1 MSGSRIPRPATAEK
15 ENGGV
20 AVTPLHNTE
29 KNMAR
34 SERVAFGEINTLN
47 VPKADRAAKRKL
59 QDQVV
64 DGEVDVPNETTR
76 SERKATKVART
87 TDEQTAVAV
96 PEEELILWEKE
107 HLETGWSE
115 TEFLQHKLSL
125 PKRGDAAKKVA
136 TLGQHVKRLRALGW
150 HLYDE
155 RGRALLECQQF
166 TADVERLGND
176 LEVTKVALDKVT
188 EELDAEMKASR
199 ATISEKTE
207 LIKQLSQK
215 IEEIDLKLKEAVNEK
230 NALEDEVESYHMNTA
245 GLEQKLQAAET
256 AHAESQK
263 YTMNL
268 QEYNSKLQKEVQGI
282 NEQMEELRQE
292 KARLV
297 EDKASLTGR
306 VQALGDALEALQAS
320 SSTTEEARKT
330 AVEELSRLRAELA
343 SLSAQNSSLSS
354 ELTNVKNTC
363 SEQRSDLERYRAATG
378 KDLVA
383 LEAEKANSQMLS
395 QRTKAQAETVAAL
408 QDQLTMIKEQR
419 GAAEAQ
425 CDMLSE
431 ENRMLKSKI
440 AELEVLLPAME
451 DRLRD
456 SESIRRRL
464 HNTVLELK
472 GNVRVFCRVRPL
484 SKTEEDGSESIA
496 LVPIT
501 TGDLSGRGLELE
513 NSNQKSALNKDAQ
526 KHMFTFDR
534 TFGPCSTQEEVFEE
548 VSMLVQSALDGYRV
562 CIFAYGQTGSGKTHT
577 MLGNPSDEGIIPR
590 SVRQIF
596 STAEKDSER
605 GWKYTMKAA
614 MLEIYNEELK
624 DLLGPGPPEGKKH
637 VISSNDTGEA
647 AGVEVSYLEWTK
659 VSSSEDVSHLLKK
672 AMKER
677 SVGATACNAQS
688 SRSHMVFMLAVDG
701 TNAATGQKLSGALN
715 LVDLAGSERVG
726 KSEVT
731 GDRLKETQAIN
742 KSLSALGDVIAALGT
757 KEGHVPY
764 RNSKLTFLL
773 QNSLSGQG
781 KALMLCNVGPSISA
795 ASESLCTLRF
805 ASKVNATNIGTARKY
820 IQ

>member
-1 MSGSRIPRPATAEK
+1 MSKIPRPTTAEK

-20 AVTPLHNTE
+20 AMTPSRQKST
-29 KNMAR
+29 
-34 SERVAFGEINTLN
+34 
-47 VPKADRAAKRKL
+47 VPSSRAALKDTNVKSSHVDHGTKRKL
-59 QDQVV
+59 DHGDDGDLHVGHVGTNDPTVDDQKPAKMVRVV
-64 DGEVDVPNETTR
+64 ACDVPE
-76 SERKATKVART
+76 
-87 TDEQTAVAV
+87 DE
-96 PEEELILWEKE
+96 LSFWEKE
-107 HLETGWSE
+107 QEETGWSE
-115 TEFLQHKLSL
+115 TEFLQHKLSF
-125 PKRGDAAKKVA
+125 PKKVDAAKKVS

-150 HLYDE
+150 HLYDG
-155 RGRALLECQQF
+155 RNRALGECDKV
-166 TADVERLGND
+166 TVDVERLESD
-176 LEVTKVALDKVT
+176 LQTTMGRLDAVT
-188 EELDAEMKASR
+188 EELNSEVTASKAL
-199 ATISEKTE
+199 ISEKNQE
-207 LIKQLSQK
+207 IEEMKRK
-215 IEEIDLKLKEAVNEK
+215 MEEIDEKLKEAVDEK

-256 AHAESQK
+256 THAESQK

-320 SSTTEEARKT
+320 SSSTEKARKD
-330 AVEELSRLRAELA
+330 AVEELARLRAELA
-343 SLSAQNSSLSS
+343 SLCAEKSSLSA
-354 ELTNVKNTC
+354 ELASAKNTC

-378 KDLVA
+378 KDLAA
-383 LEAEKANSQMLS
+383 LEAEKANSEMLS
-395 QRTKAQAETVAAL
+395 MRTKAQAETVSAL
-408 QDQLTMIKEQR
+408 QDQLTMMKEQR

-425 CDMLSE
+425 CDALSE
-431 ENRMLKSKI
+431 ENRSLKAKI
-440 AELEVLLPAME
+440 AELEVLLPEME
-451 DRLRD
+451 YRLRD

-484 SKTEEDGSESIA
+484 SDSEKEESDSLA

-513 NSNQKSALNKDAQ
+513 NANQKSALGKDNQ

-534 TFGPCSTQEEVFEE
+534 TFGPRSTQEEVFEE

-590 SVRQIF
+590 SVRQVF
-596 STAEKDSER
+596 STADKDLER

-614 MLEIYNEELK
+614 MLEIYNEDIR
-624 DLLGPGPPEGKKH
+624 DLLGPGPPDGKKH

-647 AGVEVSYLEWTK
+647 AGVEVSYLKWST
-659 VSSSEDVSHLLKK
+659 VSSSEDVSRLLSK

-781 KALMLCNVGPSISA
+781 KALMLCNVGPSNAA

>member
-1 MSGSRIPRPATAEK
+1 MNETGTMSKIPRPGTCEK

-20 AVTPLHNTE
+20 ATTPAGQ
-29 KNMAR
+29 KNADR
-34 SERVAFGEINTLN
+34 SRVALGSTN
-47 VPKADRAAKRKL
+47 VTSSEMDHGVKRKL
-59 QDQVV
+59 DHGGDVTNDCPTNQIGNCQQPAKMARVV
-64 DGEVDVPNETTR
+64 ACDVPE
-76 SERKATKVART
+76 
-87 TDEQTAVAV
+87 DE
-96 PEEELILWEKE
+96 LNLWKKE
-107 HLETGWSE
+107 QEETGWSDV
-115 TEFLQHKLSL
+115 EFLQHKLSFT
-125 PKRGDAAKKVA
+125 KKVDAAKKVA

-150 HLYDE
+150 HLYGE
-155 RGRALLECQQF
+155 RNQALIECETSGQ
-166 TADVERLGND
+166 DVERLGND
-176 LEVTKVALDKVT
+176 LEITRGRLERVT
-188 EELDAEMKASR
+188 EELDAEMTASKALI
-199 ATISEKTE
+199 AEKN
-207 LIKQLSQK
+207 
-215 IEEIDLKLKEAVNEK
+215 EEIEGMKEKIQEVDQKLKDAVEEK

-268 QEYNSKLQKEVQGI
+268 QEYNSKLQKEVQAI
-282 NEQMEELRQE
+282 NDQMEELRGE

-320 SSTTEEARKT
+320 STSTEKARKD
-330 AVEELSRLRAELA
+330 AVEELARLRGELA
-343 SLSAQNSSLSS
+343 SLSAEKSSLSA
-354 ELTNVKNTC
+354 ELASSKQTC

-378 KDLVA
+378 KDLAA

-395 QRTKAQAETVAAL
+395 MRTKAQAETVSAL
-408 QDQLTMIKEQR
+408 QDQLTMMKEQR

-425 CDMLSE
+425 CDALSE
-431 ENRMLKSKI
+431 ENRSLKAKI
-440 AELEVLLPAME
+440 AELEVLLPEME
-451 DRLRD
+451 HRLRD
-456 SESIRRRL
+456 SEAIRRRL

-484 SKTEEDGSESIA
+484 SEAEEQESDSLA

-513 NSNQKSALNKDAQ
+513 NSNQKSALNKDNQ
-526 KHMFTFDR
+526 KHTFTFDR
-534 TFGPCSTQEEVFEE
+534 TFGPGSTQEEVFEE

-577 MLGNPSDEGIIPR
+577 MLGNPTEEGIIPR
-590 SVRQIF
+590 SVRQVF

-614 MLEIYNEELK
+614 MLEIYNEDIR
-624 DLLGPGPPEGKKH
+624 DLLGPGPPDGKKH

-647 AGVEVSYLEWTK
+647 AGVEVSYLKWST
-659 VSSSEDVSHLLKK
+659 VSSSEDVSRLLNK

-677 SVGATACNAQS
+677 SVGVTACNAQS

-781 KALMLCNVGPSISA
+781 KALMLCNVGPAHSA

>member
-1 MSGSRIPRPATAEK
+1 MGRYSLEMSKIPRPGISEK
-15 ENGGV
+15 ENDGV
-20 AVTPLHNTE
+20 TMTPVTQISKNSVGPERKALAENTG
-29 KNMAR
+29 N
-34 SERVAFGEINTLN
+34 
-47 VPKADRAAKRKL
+47 ADQVDLGVKRKL
-59 QDQVV
+59 ADVRPTDQTGDDHKSAKMLRVMTC
-64 DGEVDVPNETTR
+64 DIPE
-76 SERKATKVART
+76 
-87 TDEQTAVAV
+87 DE
-96 PEEELILWEKE
+96 LSFWEKE
-107 HLETGWSE
+107 QHETGWSE
-115 TEFLQHKLSL
+115 TEFLQHKLSF
-125 PKRGDAAKKVA
+125 PKKGDAAKKVA

-150 HLYDE
+150 HLYDG
-155 RGRALLECQQF
+155 RSRALLEC
-166 TADVERLGND
+166 ER
-176 LEVTKVALDKVT
+176 VT
-188 EELDAEMKASR
+188 EEVERVGCDLAEARGALAKVTDELNAEMKASR
-199 ATISEKTE
+199 ATISERTE
-207 LIKQLSQK
+207 EINEMKKK
-215 IEEIDLKLKEAVNEK
+215 IEHIDEKLKEALEEK

-263 YTMNL
+263 YMMNL
-268 QEYNSKLQKEVQGI
+268 QEYNSKLQKEIQAI
-282 NEQMEELRQE
+282 NEQMEQMRQE

-320 SSTTEEARKT
+320 STSTEEARKN
-330 AVEELSRLRAELA
+330 AVEELARLRAELA
-343 SLSAQNSSLSS
+343 SLTAQNSSLSA
-354 ELTNVKNTC
+354 ELTCAKNTC

-378 KDLVA
+378 KDVAA

-395 QRTKAQAETVAAL
+395 MRTKAQAETVSAL
-408 QDQLTMIKEQR
+408 QDQLTMMREQR

-425 CDMLSE
+425 CDALSE
-431 ENRMLKSKI
+431 ENRSLKAKI
-440 AELEVLLPAME
+440 AELQVLLPEME
-451 DRLRD
+451 HRLRD

-472 GNVRVFCRVRPL
+472 GNVRVFCRIRPL
-484 SKTEEDGSESIA
+484 SENEEQGCESLA
-496 LVPIT
+496 LAPIT

-513 NSNQKSALNKDAQ
+513 NASQKSALNKDVQ

-534 TFGPCSTQEEVFEE
+534 TFGPSSTQEEVFEE

-577 MLGNPSDEGIIPR
+577 MLGNPSNEGIIPR

-614 MLEIYNEELK
+614 MLEIYNEDIK
-624 DLLGPGPPEGKKH
+624 DLLGPGPPDGKKH

-647 AGVEVSYLEWTK
+647 AGVEVSYLEWSEVK
-659 VSSSEDVSHLLKK
+659 SSEDVSRLLKK

-677 SVGATACNAQS
+677 SVGSTACNAQS

-701 TNAATGQKLSGALN
+701 TNAATGQRLSGALS

-731 GDRLKETQAIN
+731 GDRLKETQSIN

-781 KALMLCNVGPSISA
+781 KALMLCNVGPSTSA